1 MTDVPIRQPGTRFV
15 VEKPAVTR
23 VQLAMYAGA
32 SDDYNPIHYD
42 EDYAKKAGLGGVI
55 AHGMLTMGFMAQAL
69 TNWAGPRSRVRR
81 IRARFTSP
89 VRPGDVVRVEGEVIS
104 NTTGGDQCIVDCKL
118 TARVGERAV
127 AVCEAT
133 VFVPVYEDPQ
143 S

>member
-104 NTTGGDQCIVDCKL
+104 NTL
-118 TARVGERAV
+118 
-127 AVCEAT
+127 
-133 VFVPVYEDPQ
+133 
-143 S
+143 